1 MVEKGKII
9 KDLAE
14 KLGDLDIV
22 LIESMAKLADELSEF
37 QDRVSNEAYLK
48 TSRKRITS
56 RMNKLE
62 GKIRKLKTKAPKIS
76 TQKAL
81 NIRK

>member
-37 QDRVSNEAYLK
+37 QDRVSDEAYLK
-48 TSRKRITS
+48 TSSKRITS

-62 GKIRKLKTKAPKIS
+62 GKIRKLKVKAPKIS
-76 TQKAL
+76 TQKVL

>member
-9 KDLAE
+9 KDLTE
-14 KLGDLDIV
+14 KLGNLDIV
-22 LIESMAKLADELSEF
+22 LIESIAKLADELSEF
-37 QDRVSNEAYLK
+37 QDTVSNEAYLK
-48 TSRKRITS
+48 TSGKRITS

-62 GKIRKLKTKAPKIS
+62 GKIRKLKAKAPKIS